1 MDTKL
6 DNLFL
11 NIRNTIFTLMQE
23 KQVDIDALTFDLG
36 VNRETFVNNF
46 SKRIELDDIAEELK
60 INKFTLAREVKAHTS
75 KTIFEYI
82 NIFRCLEAEKLI
94 KNGFKV
100 KDAAKSCG
108 FNNFSYFTKTFKR
121 FTGITPKKYAIRYKN

>member
-1 MDTKL
+1 MDTKF

-46 SKRIELDDIAEELK
+46 SKRIDD
-60 INKFTLAREVKAHTS
+60 FTFYLQTLS
-75 KTIFEYI
+75 L
-82 NIFRCLEAEKLI
+82 LENWE
-94 KNGFKV
+94 G
-100 KDAAKSCG
+100 
-108 FNNFSYFTKTFKR
+108 
-121 FTGITPKKYAIRYKN
+121 

>member
-23 KQVDIDALTFDLG
+23 KQVEIDALTFDLG

-46 SKRIELDDIAEELK
+46 SKRIED
-60 INKFTLAREVKAHTS
+60 FTFYLQTLS
-75 KTIFEYI
+75 L
-82 NIFRCLEAEKLI
+82 LENWE
-94 KNGFKV
+94 G
-100 KDAAKSCG
+100 
-108 FNNFSYFTKTFKR
+108 
-121 FTGITPKKYAIRYKN
+121 